1 MTLNNVGLLEEVG
14 RPRNDV
20 FELDVRQLPVVV
32 KVRFLQH
39 LSVVMETA
47 ERIVRKNGNSPNA
60 FQRS

>member
-47 ERIVRKNGNSPNA
+47 ERIVRQTGN
-60 FQRS
+60 